1 MDTGIISL
9 PQLEFIREENKSH
22 IHKTGDYRGSG
33 FSDLLSDSLA
43 QQKKDMPAEKQSL
56 IRIGS
61 LSRENPTVSHLL
73 IKHPQAAG
81 QCWEIIH
88 DPVNQDKPFQNM
100 AMGETVWLDTET
112 REIVL
117 GNFPVHKTA
126 EPGPS
131 APRPNENLS
140 LSGSLKQSSTL
151 GQTNTRGQ
159 TNALN
164 LTSDPGHASVPGLT
178 SALGLTS
185 DPGQI
190 CAPDLTNPPD
200 LTTRQFQK
208 ALLNYVGTPYSDLNC
223 YELVVQGLQD
233 IGMRYYGKNGLQ
245 SELIHKALSEDRPLN
260 AYLTGEGLIQ
270 SLSGQ
275 MHQRSYYQVQQPE
288 QEAKQL
294 MQELKDQLE
303 PGMIFSV
310 STRTSGHTGVIS
322 RHEGEWT
329 LINSGRT
336 EYSIRESNH
345 LEGVEEEILHKEL
358 AKWFRRAK
366 AQGSGLMVS
375 IGGLSMEKL
384 SRFME
389 VPDSIPRA

>member
-1 MDTGIISL
+1 MDTGIASL
-9 PQLEFIREENKSH
+9 PQLEFIQKDNKSH
-22 IHKTGDYRGSG
+22 LRKTGDNHYSL
-33 FSDLLSDSLA
+33 FSDLLSFSLA
-43 QQKKDMPAEKQSL
+43 ERKQDVSSGKQSL
-56 IRIGS
+56 IKVGS

-73 IKHPQAAG
+73 VKHPQFAG

-88 DPVNQDKPFQNM
+88 DPVNQDKPFRNM

-112 REIVL
+112 REIVH
-117 GNFPVHKTA
+117 GNFPVHKTE
-126 EPGPS
+126 EPRTSVPDT
-131 APRPNENLS
+131 NEDFS
-140 LSGSLKQSSTL
+140 LSGALKQSGIL
-151 GQTNTRGQ
+151 DQR
-159 TNALN
+159 
-164 LTSDPGHASVPGLT
+164 D
-178 SALGLTS
+178 
-185 DPGQI
+185 
-190 CAPDLTNPPD
+190 APDLTNALD
-200 LTTRQFQK
+200 LTTSQFQK

-233 IGMRYYGKNGLQ
+233 IGLRYYGDKGLQ
-245 SELIHKALSEDRPLN
+245 HELIYKALSENRPLN

-270 SLSGQ
+270 SLSGKV
-275 MHQRSYYQVQQPE
+275 HKKSYNHVQQPE

-294 MQELKDQLE
+294 MKELKDQLK

-336 EYSIRESNH
+336 EYSIRESSH

-366 AQGSGLMVS
+366 AQGSCLTVS
-375 IGGLSMEKL
+375 IGGLSLEKL

-389 VPDSIPRA
+389 VPQGVSRT